1 MASSFNTALRRTLVL
16 ACAFTVLAGV
26 RSISAQE
33 DEPTGSTTMFD
44 RPATDRFW
52 LSGQMNVI
60 FQTHPSFPS
69 PYSSDHSLRPDAE
82 HATSTLL
89 TVYTGIRLLNST
101 EFILNVES
109 AGGRGLSDALGLA
122 GFTNL
127 DVVRNPTLGAAP
139 YLARVMLHQTIAI
152 GSERTDVEPNPLAF
166 SRS

>member
-33 DEPTGSTTMFD
+33 HEPTESTTMFD
-44 RPATDRFW
+44 RLATDRFW

-60 FQTHPSFPS
+60 FQMHPSFPS

-89 TVYTGIRLLNST
+89 TLYTGVRVTKGIES
-101 EFILNVES
+101 ILNFES
-109 AGGRGLSDALGLA
+109 AG
-122 GFTNL
+122 
-127 DVVRNPTLGAAP
+127 
-139 YLARVMLHQTIAI
+139 
-152 GSERTDVEPNPLAF
+152 
-166 SRS
+166 